1 MRTDR
6 LDHRSSGR
14 RIVIDTKFTSILKS
28 GWYRAYLYQIYTY
41 LRSQTGQGDSYR
53 AEGMLLYPSVGES
66 VAEAA
71 VIQGHRIRFMTV
83 NLAADTS
90 VIRAELLRV
99 TKDRTEVDI

>member
-1 MRTDR
+1 MRLTLLFPTIYR
-6 LDHRSSGR
+6 
-14 RIVIDTKFTSILKS
+14 VS
-28 GWYRAYLYQIYTY
+28 GWELSSAYLYQIYTY
-41 LRSQTGQGDSYR
+41 LRSQTGQGDSSADR